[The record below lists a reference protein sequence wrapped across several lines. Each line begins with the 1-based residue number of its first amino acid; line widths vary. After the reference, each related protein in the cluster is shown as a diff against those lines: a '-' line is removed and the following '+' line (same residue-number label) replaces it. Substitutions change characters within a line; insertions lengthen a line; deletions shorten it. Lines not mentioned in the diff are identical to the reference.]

1 MQLGEQIFN
10 AIYASLPDGRASLSF
25 VDGSFDCAAVCSS
38 VSETRKNTDYGL
50 GFMSGNQVKIVKS
63 TLFDLAFPEIRAI
76 VGEKVT
82 LTKIT
87 DNLTRTFEIKEGYS
101 LLSGVITLTL
111 GDVA

>member
-38 VSETRKNTDYGL
+38 VSETRKNTEYGL
-50 GFMSGNQVKIVKS
+50 GFMSGNQVKIVKGA
-63 TLFDLAFPEIRAI
+63 LFDSAFPEIRAI
-76 VGEKVT
+76 VGKSVT
-82 LTKIT
+82 MVKMA
-87 DNLTRTFEIKEGYS
+87 DGLTRNFTIEAYS
-101 LLSGVITLTL
+101 VLSGVITLTL